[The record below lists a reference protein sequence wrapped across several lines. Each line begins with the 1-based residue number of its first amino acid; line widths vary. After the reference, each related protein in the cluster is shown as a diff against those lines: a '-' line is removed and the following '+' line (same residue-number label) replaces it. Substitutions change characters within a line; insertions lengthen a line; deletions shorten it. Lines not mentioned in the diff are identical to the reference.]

1 MYPTNSSL
9 LSSISSDYE
18 KWFEDT
24 REELESQFLG
34 FLPGYIAV
42 LQQRNGLGEDIN
54 IDMVMH
60 HLGTLINDR
69 GFSGSALI
77 QELIRITLNEGSISF
92 SNFRPKSSVG
102 MSLTVSGHLHA

>member
-1 MYPTNSSL
+1 MEMV
-9 LSSISSDYE
+9 IIMDMVIDME
-18 KWFEDT
+18 VFM
-24 REELESQFLG
+24 
-34 FLPGYIAV
+34 V
-42 LQQRNGLGEDIN
+42 MDIN

-77 QELIRITLNEGSISF
+77 QEIIRITLNEGSISF

-102 MSLTVSGHLHA
+102 MFCVWKFETKIISG

>member
-34 FLPGYIAV
+34 FLPGYIAL
-42 LQQRNGLGEDIN
+42 LQGLGEDIN
-54 IDMVMH
+54 IDTVMD
-60 HLGTLINDR
+60 HLGTLINDH
-69 GFSGSALI
+69 GFKGRRLI
-77 QELIRITLNEGSISF
+77 QELIKITLNEGSIF
-92 SNFRPKSSVG
+92 WNFIPHNYIL
-102 MSLTVSGHLHA
+102 SLPLPWDLCA